1 MKKEII
7 IYIIA
12 GLFILGLLIITLFPG
27 IIQAWRD
34 SGKSADEKCK
44 PAPGY
49 TEQEWREHMSHHP
62 DIYKECL
69 T

>member
-1 MKKEII
+1 MIKVVIYVII
-7 IYIIA
+7 
-12 GLFILGLLIITLFPG
+12 GFVILGLVVFTFFPG
-27 IIQAWRD
+27 SLRALMD
-34 SGKSADEKCK
+34 SGKDVDEKCK